1 MCTEDK
7 LWFRA
12 LATTTTELLVI
23 ANRGLN
29 CRLYWMTFA
38 IMFNQEKL
46 LRKLGF
52 KASRFSFQE
61 RGWNFRSDCL
71 HCCWGSDLWLLNIP
85 LEIATAVMCW
95 KSKGRIRTKFISPLL
110 EWKLGKKKKKCLDF
124 FHFNQAFHHRNLSIS
139 LKRCDWLKSLMLE
152 FVLGFLA
159 ENSNFWTMECW
170 TFWWN

>member
-95 KSKGRIRTKFISPLL
+95 KSKGRIRTKFISPRL
-110 EWKLGKKKKKCLDF
+110 EWKLGKKKKSVLTF
-124 FHFNQAFHHRNLSIS
+124 FIS
-139 LKRCDWLKSLMLE
+139 VRLFTIVISASHWKDAI
-152 FVLGFLA
+152 G
-159 ENSNFWTMECW
+159 
-170 TFWWN
+170 